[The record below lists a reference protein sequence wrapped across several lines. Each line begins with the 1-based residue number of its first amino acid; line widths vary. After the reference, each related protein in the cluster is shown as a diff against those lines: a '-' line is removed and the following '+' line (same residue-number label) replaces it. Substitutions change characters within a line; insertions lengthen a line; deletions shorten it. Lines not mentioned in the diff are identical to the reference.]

1 MMSNSRYCAPNIYLP
16 YIDGLYSPW
25 FMIKFKG
32 KNKLYIDG
40 RHTFNTYS
48 QILFATPD
56 NILISLSRP
65 RNYDKRTTTNSDA
78 VSM

>member
-1 MMSNSRYCAPNIYLP
+1 MGYTLLGFRLNLKA
-16 YIDGLYSPW
+16 
-25 FMIKFKG
+25 

-48 QILFATPD
+48 QILVATPD